1 MILLLVAEVVV
12 AQDTTD
18 SSTVYN
24 RGSHQL
30 GLFVAPSIGSKVSS
44 HYFLLKMPLGGQIPT
59 YDNHYWGYNIGVYW
73 GYEGCSN
80 KRFDFGMDVAL
91 SYGCVYLNG
100 KSYNRSDGSLKESY
114 STHFP
119 HMQMRLSPSLLYRV
133 TPKLT
138 LMAGIGKSYTSR
150 PFEELEGMRKENK
163 NNGRG
168 LREGLYHYAVCF
180 NASYDLS
187 LGARYNLNEHFN
199 VGCRLQYDFLVFP
212 SSEFSN
218 GTVTKSCGGLTLS
231 CGYVF

>member
-1 MILLLVAEVVV
+1 MRQIVLLTSILLVAGAVA
-12 AQDTTD
+12 AQDA
-18 SSTVYN
+18 
-24 RGSHQL
+24 RGEQHTCNNGKYQL
-30 GLFVAPSIGSKVSS
+30 GVFATPSIGSKVYAAYYWTSGT
-44 HYFLLKMPLGGQIPT
+44 LE
-59 YDNHYWGYNIGVYW
+59 NHYWGYNTGIYW
-73 GYEGCSN
+73 GYEGQCG
-80 KRFDFGMDVAL
+80 KWFDFGVDVSL
-91 SYGCVYLNG
+91 SYGCVYLNRKKYKYG
-100 KSYNRSDGSLKESY
+100 TEDTYTE
-114 STHFP
+114 HFP